1 MFKDKNIFKKWDII
15 IIILLLLGSFTPEII
30 LGAKMKKDYNIT
42 YAEITIGGKLYKK
55 VALTGHK
62 GEETIEVN
70 TKWGNNLILVKDEQI
85 AVVDADCS
93 DQVCLE
99 PGFISKPG
107 QSIVCLPHR
116 VMVQVIGENDDD
128 IILSY

>member
-1 MFKDKNIFKKWDII
+1 M
-15 IIILLLLGSFTPEII
+15 
-30 LGAKMKKDYNIT
+30 
-42 YAEITIGGKLYKK
+42 YKK

-70 TKWGNNLILVKDEQI
+70 TKWGNNTVLVKDNQI
-85 AVVDADCS
+85 AIIDADCS
-93 DQVCLE
+93 DEVCLE
-99 PGFISKPG
+99 QGYISKPG

>member
-1 MFKDKNIFKKWDII
+1 MFKDKKIFKKWDII
-15 IIILLLLGSFTPEII
+15 IIILLIVGSFTPEII
-30 LGAKMKKDYNIT
+30 LGAKIKKNYNIT

-70 TKWGNNLILVKDEQI
+70 TKWGNNTVLVKDDQI
-85 AVVDADCS
+85 AIIDADYS
-93 DQVCLE
+93 DEVCLE
-99 PGFISKPG
+99 QGYISKPG